1 MLQITPALFLDE
13 SELKYTFTHN
23 SGPGG
28 QNINKVETAVQLR
41 FNIWENKTL
50 PSEVKS
56 RLVGAAGKRLTDQ
69 GEILIEARRY
79 RSQQKNREDATRR
92 LVELIRRAAQKP
104 VKRIKTQPS
113 VSAKAAR
120 VNDKKHRGEVKRIR
134 KYNPK
139 DWE

>member
-1 MLQITPALFLDE
+1 MLQITPALFLEE

-41 FNIWENKTL
+41 FNVWENKTL

-56 RLVGAAGKRLTDQ
+56 RLVGVAGKRLTDQ

-104 VKRIKTQPS
+104 VKRIKTKPS

-120 VNDKKHRGEVKRIR
+120 VNDKKHRGEMKRIR